1 MIIVW
6 YSQSTCKSLD
16 NRTCAILQAAQ
27 NMIRYLQIYRVVHI
41 LNMISCFVTRPHM
54 RIYIY
59 IYIRS
64 LSPPLFLYI
73 YSATVNVISYIL
85 SIIEIWSTS
94 PHTKTSLGLIIIL
107 YLLDILCST
116 VRLKMYLSVHQWSI
130 HRSVFYPMYCQVSI
144 LLCGTAEIPI
154 YSVDSINHGR
164 TTK

>member
-1 MIIVW
+1 MCYIAGSQKYDSISTNIQGCT
-6 YSQSTCKSLD
+6 YSKYDFMLRNT
-16 NRTCAILQAAQ
+16 TPYA
-27 NMIRYLQIYRVVHI
+27 
-41 LNMISCFVTRPHM
+41 
-54 RIYIY
+54 IYIY
-59 IYIRS
+59 VYIYALSPLSLSLSLYIYI
-64 LSPPLFLYI
+64 YI

-154 YSVDSINHGR
+154 YSVVSINSLR
-164 TTK
+164 PSDAYMRW